1 MSKQLNKPVRY
12 SAVDLTKMRS
22 HTDFQKLGTL
32 KDEEIDYSDLPEVD
46 ANFWSRAEVRD
57 HGPKQ
62 AISIR
67 LDSDVLD
74 WFKHQQ
80 GRYQKLINQVLRRY
94 MDAHR

>member
-57 HGPKQ
+57 NGPKQ